1 MKLKGHRNV
10 ARAGSLSSKV
20 ATHTR
25 ATMEIDKED
34 SVQSLLKVTKAN
46 SAAEIVDQAIE
57 REEMKTASDR
67 ADFSHCRDIGARND
81 AADNFEGS
89 KLEHFL
95 DGKKQT
101 TQKSTSIG
109 VSKPKG
115 KYARVS
121 AAGTSLRIQDIA
133 NSCSGIRRVHSMP
146 NISLSWKNGRA
157 FNRTRTEEYRREE
170 LFPTILQLPKVVKP
184 CDYNEQRASQL
195 ASNVVENINDAGTC
209 MLISLAHQLGLFAV
223 MAKLNDRPRS
233 IKSIAK
239 MANGLSPRYLQ
250 ELLAALTCVGIIQE
264 TIHATS
270 TPADQPLGLNLP
282 WTMTSTNS
290 SAPSGSPV
298 AGNTVKAHTKR
309 DGNSQNVH
317 LYSSSQPRSTRR
329 KYLLPKEHAV
339 YLTWGNGSDNLALL
353 TQYIPVLGRIEDEVV
368 ACFRSGEGMDWTRYG
383 QFDLVSELDTQ
394 QTIGEVANF
403 EEDILGMVPGLR
415 DTLVTGT
422 SILCLGSGV
431 GIIFA
436 SIAKAFPKSWFT
448 IYEGNSQKAEAAANV
463 HSSIPNLH
471 FAALSA
477 SSKSW
482 NSISM
487 LENRTYTAAFVLD
500 ASIVRDAPNPED
512 LLKRVH
518 GALRPGA
525 SLLMLEYV
533 TGCGDAA
540 PLLSGISALQSVPL
554 GIASGGPALG
564 RCWGAE
570 AAARAL
576 RQVGFYQVDIR
587 PRRGDDINRVI
598 VAKTAGGNQL

>member
-1 MKLKGHRNV
+1 MKLKGHRKV
-10 ARAGSLSSKV
+10 ARAGSLSSIMV
-20 ATHTR
+20 THTR
-25 ATMEIDKED
+25 AKMGVDRKD
-34 SVQSLLKVTKAN
+34 FGQSPLKLAKASSV
-46 SAAEIVDQAIE
+46 AESVDQAIE
-57 REEMKTASDR
+57 REEMETGSDR
-67 ADFSHCRDIGARND
+67 ADFSDCRDMDARNN
-81 AADNFEGS
+81 AADKFEEN
-89 KLEHFL
+89 KLEHFPG
-95 DGKKQT
+95 GKKQIS
-101 TQKSTSIG
+101 QKSTSIG
-109 VSKPKG
+109 TSKPKR
-115 KYARVS
+115 KYARIS
-121 AAGTSLRIQDIA
+121 AAGASLRIQDIA
-133 NSCSGIRRVHSMP
+133 NSCTGIRRVQSTP

-157 FNRTRTEEYRREE
+157 FNRNRTEEYHREE
-170 LFPTILQLPKVVKP
+170 LFPNLLQLPKVVKP
-184 CDYNEQRASQL
+184 CEYNEKRASQL
-195 ASNVVENINDAGTC
+195 ASKVVENINDAGTC

-239 MANGLSPRYLQ
+239 MANGLSPRYVQ

-282 WTMTSTNS
+282 WSKTSTNS
-290 SAPSGSPV
+290 SALSGSPV
-298 AGNTVKAHTKR
+298 AGDTGSVHAQR
-309 DGNSQNVH
+309 DGNYQNAH
-317 LYSSSQPRSTRR
+317 LYPSSQPRSTRH

-368 ACFRSGEGMDWTRYG
+368 ACFRSGEGLDWTRYG

-415 DTLVTGT
+415 DALVAGT

-431 GIIFA
+431 GISFA
-436 SIAKAFPKSWFT
+436 SIAMAFPKSWFT

-482 NSISM
+482 NSVSM
-487 LENRTYTAAFVLD
+487 LENRTYTAALVLD
-500 ASIVRDAPNPED
+500 ASIVRDAPNPEE

-576 RQVGFYQVDIR
+576 RQVGFYKVDIR

-598 VAKTAGGNQL
+598 VANTAGGSQL